1 MAHRLSR
8 LAIVDPEHI
17 ARVVALYE
25 RRGLLERI
33 DGDPTATAAAWLSF
47 AREDLDGVATLIDG
61 ASYRLGYN
69 AAYDTL
75 RHAAEVV
82 VQRAGGRVTSGQGGH
97 EAVFAL
103 ADALVSSVAP
113 GVFAGVRAGVSR
125 LKRHSLEYVSDNP
138 ISVSEAD
145 AREVLQW
152 ARDGVAA
159 ATAFVALASAPRI

>member
-1 MAHRLSR
+1 
-8 LAIVDPEHI
+8 VDHEHLT
-17 ARVVALYE
+17 RVVALYE

-33 DGDPTATAAAWLSF
+33 EGDPVATAAAWLAF
-47 AREDLDGVATLIDG
+47 ARDDLDGVATLIDG

-103 ADALVSSVAP
+103 ADALVGSEAP
-113 GVFAGVRAGVSR
+113 GVFAGLRAGVSR
-125 LKRHSLEYVSDNP
+125 LKRHSLEYVSDSP
-138 ISVSEAD
+138 VTVSEAD

-152 ARDGVAA
+152 ARDAIDA
-159 ATAFVALASAPRI
+159 ATAFMASPSVQRI